1 MYTST
6 LEKLSFV
13 LFTGNGNSPQPNRRY
28 ESTNKGENEYRAKI
42 TEKGFLERCKC
53 SSQLT
58 IGNDD
63 LLV

>member
-6 LEKLSFV
+6 LEKLSFG
-13 LFTGNGNSPQPNRRY
+13 LFTGNGDSPQSNRGY
-28 ESTNKGENEYRAKI
+28 ESPNKGENEYRAKI
-42 TEKGFLERCKC
+42 TEKGFLEHCEC

-58 IGNDD
+58 IINDD